1 MKVVGPLAPRRLTWA
16 IAGRVVGKA
25 LQGFMLVLLVALVA
39 WPESRHHR
47 LRCQLEGLEALLERE
62 WEGRPGA
69 WLASPRCDPLREQIE
84 EWPTECYRDASLSLL
99 PDLLGM

>member
-1 MKVVGPLAPRRLTWA
+1 MNLTPPLAPRRFSWA
-16 IAGRVVGKA
+16 VAGRLVHGAAVA
-25 LQGFMLVLLVALVA
+25 FMLVSLVALVA

-47 LRCQLEGLEALLERE
+47 LRCQLEGLNALLERE

-84 EWPTECYRDASLSLL
+84 EWPTECYRDASLALL